1 MRFIKRFA
9 VAIGFAVVTSS
20 ILAVVAYWLLPGII
34 FEYKL
39 NKALDAA
46 GLEVEQAHRPEGTFE
61 WFEAGDGPAIVF
73 VHGFSSDK
81 RVWAAHASSLRDEF
95 RVFGPDLP
103 GHGGST
109 PPKSDSLGF
118 EAMAE
123 SLHEWVEFQG
133 LQRFHLV
140 GGSMGGG
147 VAAAYA
153 AAYPGDVDKLVLF
166 APYGVESPQPSQL
179 QKRLDAGEPNPFFV
193 EDREDFAAL
202 SLVLYGADPP
212 VDGRIM
218 DYLIKRSKQRRRLDT
233 LIFFAINQPDQLE
246 PLLPEVSAP
255 TLILFGGADEVVHP
269 SAAEVWGTI
278 PGAKTQVLNGC
289 PHVFVG
295 DCYQDSL
302 DALRSFLSPA
312 SAEKAQQGEAESKTE
327 SG

>member
-9 VAIGFAVVTSS
+9 LAIGFAVVASS
-20 ILAVVAYWLLPGII
+20 VLAVIAYWVLPGII

-46 GLEVEQAHRPEGTFE
+46 GLEIEQAHRPDGTLE

-73 VHGFSSDK
+73 VHGFASDK
-81 RVWAAHASSLRDEF
+81 RVWASHASSMRGEF
-95 RVFGPDLP
+95 RVLGPDLP

-109 PPKSDSLGF
+109 APKSDELGF

-153 AAYPGDVDKLVLF
+153 AAHPDRVDKLVLF
-166 APYGVESPQPSQL
+166 APYGVASPQPSQL
-179 QKRLDAGEPNPFFV
+179 QRRLDAGEQNPFFV
-193 EDREDFAAL
+193 ETRDDFSDL
-202 SLVLYGADPP
+202 SMVLYGAEPP
-212 VDGRIM
+212 MDGRIM
-218 DYLIKRSKQRRRLDT
+218 DYLIKRSKQRRRIDS
-233 LIFFAINQPDQLE
+233 LIFFAINQPNQLE
-246 PLLPEVSAP
+246 PLLPEIEAP
-255 TLILFGGADEVVHP
+255 TLVLLGGADEVVHP
-269 SAAEVWGTI
+269 SAAEVWETI
-278 PGAKTQVLNGC
+278 PDAETRVLTGC

-295 DCYQDSL
+295 ECY
-302 DALRSFLSPA
+302 
-312 SAEKAQQGEAESKTE
+312 AESLEALQYFVTSTTPEQSKE
-327 SG
+327 PEQPSEAG